1 MFDIPSNALSIIGV
15 VYTFLEYLKKYLRN
29 KKLKDELRRELR
41 KPYCDLQNSLNDC
54 IEKFYT
60 VFGAALLSICGMY
73 PRNDVRK
80 RAEKYV
86 QDLENSIDNLTLSL
100 KRVANLV
107 NTHME
112 SLREVSEPDQ
122 QMILD
127 ILAKYGEKDGANI
140 DFFLQ
145 YPYIQEKLK
154 EKFAIGE
161 NRFSKELTRSIRKLN
176 KKLNIDWLEEEIR
189 KKCGLIDI
197 EEIFNA
203 VLELLKE
210 SIESS

>member
-1 MFDIPSNALSIIGV
+1 MSNIPSDALSIINV
-15 VYTFLEYLKKYLRN
+15 VFIILEHLKKYLRS
-29 KKLKDELRRELR
+29 KKLKDELRREFR
-41 KPYCDLQNSLNDC
+41 KPYRDLQNSLNDC

-60 VFGAALLSICGMY
+60 VFGAALLSVRGMY

-86 QDLENSIDNLTLSL
+86 QDLENSIDNLIRSL

-107 NTHME
+107 DTHME

-154 EKFAIGE
+154 EKFATGE
-161 NRFSKELTRSIRKLN
+161 NRFSKELTRSVRKLN
-176 KKLNIDWLEEEIR
+176 KKLNIDRLEEEIR
-189 KKCGLIDI
+189 EKVGLKDF
-197 EEIFNA
+197 EEYLDMILNF
-203 VLELLKE
+203 LEE
-210 SIESS
+210 SME